1 MVLHCIKKVVYETLP
16 KYCNFCHVLGHS
28 RLLCS
33 KAVASTTKVPCSQP
47 QTQDD
52 VDRENVF
59 TRLGSQPPLVS
70 SPPTVHGQP
79 QGNINQQA
87 AEEIVTPEVALDN
100 SAGWV
105 MVESRKASKLRK
117 GKAVVGVDRVLD
129 THSPTPPTP
138 PICTGT
144 GQHPPCDLLLAHP
157 CDGNAQDP
165 PPTVPC
171 EGEEHNT
178 LPLAPTTG
186 NTIGVG
192 NSLNVPPFE
201 VADQCGLGLVTKSSV
216 VVAEGYSL
224 PLLIHDNL

>member
-1 MVLHCIKKVVYETLP
+1 M
-16 KYCNFCHVLGHS
+16 
-28 RLLCS
+28 
-33 KAVASTTKVPCSQP
+33 
-47 QTQDD
+47 
-52 VDRENVF
+52 
-59 TRLGSQPPLVS
+59 
-70 SPPTVHGQP
+70 HGQP

-87 AEEIVTPEVALDN
+87 AEEIITPEVALDN

-117 GKAVVGVDRVLD
+117 GKAVVGADRVLD

-138 PICTGT
+138 PVCTGT

-165 PPTVPC
+165 PPTVPLIIPC

-192 NSLNVPPFE
+192 NPVNVPPFE
-201 VADQCGLGLVTKSSV
+201 VADQCGVRTRNQKQRSRSEREFPSPAKGKEVAISADANGNTRRHKAATGMLTRSSV
-216 VVAEGYSL
+216 QRNFNMSSGSGGDS
-224 PLLIHDNL
+224 PTIPHP